1 MKNRTLSSVII
12 IILAVLV
19 GWYVLSRDVNAPAP
33 EPTEHITATSTD
45 VTATTSPEAP
55 KPSVTPKPAPKP
67 TSTPVVTPKPVQ
79 TPVEYTD
86 IELASVTDARVSE
99 IIGLVNAERTKAGLP
114 ALVESGRLD
123 KAAQA
128 KTDDEVA
135 KQYFSHESP
144 DGKGNYNVLI
154 EEAGYPYSYA
164 GENLAV
170 KYDSFEEAVEAWINS
185 PTHRANILKA
195 GYKETGVGISIGD
208 YTYTDDRGKVQVAH
222 NVTYIAQY
230 FGAR

>member
-1 MKNRTLSSVII
+1 MKNRTAIII
-12 IILAVLV
+12 IILGILA
-19 GWYVLSRDVNAPAP
+19 GWYVLTRNVNPPAP

-45 VTATTSPEAP
+45 VTTATTSPEAP
-55 KPSVTPKPAPKP
+55 KPTVTPKPTLKP
-67 TSTPVVTPKPVQ
+67 TPVVTPKPTE

-86 IELASVTDARVSE
+86 IELASVADPRVSE
-99 IIGLVNAERTKAGLP
+99 IIGLVNAERAKVGLEP
-114 ALVESGRLD
+114 LVESGRLD

-144 DGKGNYNVLI
+144 DGNGNYTVLI
-154 EEAGYPYSYA
+154 ADAGYPYSYA

-170 KYDSFEEAVEAWINS
+170 KYDNFEQAVEAWINS
-185 PTHRANILKA
+185 PTHRANILKPA
-195 GYKETGVGISIGD
+195 YKETGIGISIGD
-208 YTYTDDRGKVQVAH
+208 YTYTDEDGKTHTVH
-222 NVTYIAQY
+222 DVTYIAQY

>member
-1 MKNRTLSSVII
+1 MKNRTLSSVAII
-12 IILAVLV
+12 VLAVLV
-19 GWYVLSRDVNAPAP
+19 GWYALSRPTVNAPEP
-33 EPTEHITATSTD
+33 EPIEHITATSTD

-55 KPSVTPKPAPKP
+55 KPTVKPTPKP
-67 TSTPVVTPKPVQ
+67 TPVVTPKPV
-79 TPVEYTD
+79 EYVD
-86 IELASVTDARVSE
+86 MELASVTDPRVSE

-135 KQYFSHESP
+135 RQYFSHESP

-154 EEAGYPYSYA
+154 TEAGYPYSYA

-195 GYKETGVGISIGD
+195 GYKETGIGISIGD
-208 YTYTDDRGKVQVAH
+208 YTYTDERGKVQVVH
-222 NVTYIAQY
+222 DVTYIAQY